1 MQCPECRESV
11 SSVQAN
17 YFSNG
22 GQVWRIKFG
31 DSSTTFAPPEVE
43 VGVHEDGNLQS
54 APAAGVNG
62 QIGTVTQQQ
71 LQQQFEPS
79 HSSLAPHPFAPLPR
93 PPEDAQLEPH
103 DVHMSGTTAPLAARA
118 ILDTE
123 TAGQRP
129 NGTISDNTILAA
141 AILSPQSIPSD
152 QEARRAGLRTG
163 GGGGRMGSASQYS
176 MLKSNMAVWVL
187 YFDLYLIS

>member
-1 MQCPECRESV
+1 
-11 SSVQAN
+11 VQAN